1 MAAPSGVRRRP
12 VAVVVVAQLLGTS
25 LWFSANSAADD
36 LRLVWGIGDAD
47 LGRLTVAV
55 QAGFA
60 IGTLLFAI
68 TSLADR
74 FPASRIFAASA
85 LVGALSNAGFA
96 LLADGVASGLAW
108 RFVTG
113 LALAG
118 IYPLGMKLV
127 VSWEPDRAGA
137 ALGWLVGMLTLGT
150 ALPHLVRSVGVGL
163 GWQSVVLTSSAL
175 ALLAG
180 AAVLAL
186 GEGPHL
192 PRGSRAGLRPGAVL
206 QAFRVPAYRGAALG
220 YFGHM
225 WELYAFWT
233 IVPLLLV
240 PVLDGAGAVDGR
252 ALSAWSFAVIG
263 VGALGCV
270 VGGRWSQRVGGV
282 RVAAVALATS
292 GAVCLVYPLLDGAPA
307 RLVLA
312 VLLVWGVAVVAD
324 SPQFSALSARA
335 CPPHLVGSAL
345 AIQNG
350 IGFSITIV
358 AISLTS
364 GRVADL
370 GATVAWVLL
379 PGPVLGLLAMA
390 VDLRPRHGA
399 RAATV
404 ASSPP

>member
-1 MAAPSGVRRRP
+1 MPAGTGVRRFP
-12 VAVVVVAQLLGTS
+12 VAVVVGAQLFGTS

-36 LRLVWGIGDAD
+36 LRGAWGIDDAD
-47 LGRLTVAV
+47 VGLLTVAV

-60 IGTLLFAI
+60 LGTVLVAV

-74 FPASRIFAASA
+74 FPASRIFAVSA

-96 LLADGVASGLAW
+96 LLAEDVAGALAW
-108 RFVTG
+108 RGVTG

-127 VSWEPDRAGA
+127 VSWEPGRAGA

-150 ALPHLVRSVGVGL
+150 ALPHLVRSIGVGL
-163 GWQSVVLTSSAL
+163 GWQAVVLTSSVL
-175 ALLAG
+175 ALVAG

-186 GEGPHL
+186 GDGPHL
-192 PRGSRAGLRPGAVL
+192 PRGTGAGLRPGAVL
-206 QAFRVPAYRGAALG
+206 RAFRVPAYRGAALG

-233 IVPLLLV
+233 IVPLLLASI
-240 PVLDGAGAVDGR
+240 LADGGR
-252 ALSAWSFAVIG
+252 VVSAWSFGVIG
-263 VGALGCV
+263 IGAVGCV
-270 VGGRWSQRVGGV
+270 LGGWWSQRVGGV

-292 GAVCLVYPLLDGAPA
+292 GAVCLVYPLLGDAPPA
-307 RLVLA
+307 LVLA
-312 VLLVWGVAVVAD
+312 VLLLWGVAVVAD

-350 IGFSITIV
+350 VGFAITIL
-358 AISLTS
+358 AISLAS
-364 GRVADL
+364 AQVATI
-370 GATVAWVLL
+370 GAAVAWILL

-390 VDLRPRHGA
+390 VDLRPGHGA
-399 RAATV
+399 RPASV
-404 ASSPP
+404 ASSGT